1 MGLRA
6 TVVTKYEIQYGDTQ
20 GFNYGADE
28 LSTIIREFCDEF
40 YDGNDGCGGSSTDAI
55 WEIDKREFANMLE
68 EIKGMSEVDFVEM
81 VRSHSVYDAPWSKEY
96 IVDKFEGYLRETP
109 ENSNYVRLAW
119 L

>member
-40 YDGNDGCGGSSTDAI
+40 YDGDDGCGASSTDTI
-55 WEIDKREFANMLE
+55 WEIDKQEFADMLE
-68 EIKGMSEVDFVEM
+68 EIKGMSEEEFVERI
-81 VRSHSVYDAPWSKEY
+81 RSHSVYDVNWNKEY